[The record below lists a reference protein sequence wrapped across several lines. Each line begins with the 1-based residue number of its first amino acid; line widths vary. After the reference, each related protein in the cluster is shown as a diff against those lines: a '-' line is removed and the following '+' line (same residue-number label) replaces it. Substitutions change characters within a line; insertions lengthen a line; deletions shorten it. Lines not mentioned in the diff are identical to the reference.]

1 MVPWPGAWV
10 PIGVITSACPVVIQ
24 IKLLET
30 SLDYSA
36 PMSSHRAQSWPRSY
50 AISVL
55 LVFASLLAHPTETR
69 GANDYVFDDKPLK
82 ELIIHPAWF
91 KLSFLEL
98 HDDLSD
104 AVDVGKRGLI
114 LYFGQLDCAYCKAH
128 LENNWGRS
136 DIRQYTQ
143 KYFDVVAIDVRGD
156 RLVTGLDGY
165 ISKEKDFSSRLKT
178 NFTPSLLF
186 INRSGQTVLKL
197 SGYYP
202 PYQFR
207 AALEFVADKHYQ
219 KESFRDYLARAGLA
233 FAKGSSELNSHP
245 SFSRPPYAFDRTR
258 FPAQSPL
265 VVFFEQGRCHA
276 CDILHAG
283 PLKGRQI
290 SNKLKRLEVAQLDM
304 WSNTTVLT
312 PDGQRTTASEWAKQ
326 LGLFYTPTIVIFD
339 EKGKEIIR
347 VDSVVR
353 FYRLNNVLNYVLS
366 GGYRKYSTF
375 QRWRREYKK
384 EK

>member
-1 MVPWPGAWV
+1 MA
-10 PIGVITSACPVVIQ
+10 SHDIQ
-24 IKLLET
+24 
-30 SLDYSA
+30 Y
-36 PMSSHRAQSWPRSY
+36 RSWFY
-50 AISVL
+50 AISIF
-55 LVFASLLAHPTETR
+55 LVVATFLTLPPETR
-69 GANDYVFDDKPLK
+69 GANDYAFDDKPLE
-82 ELIIHPAWF
+82 ELIIHPVWF

-104 AVDVGKRGLI
+104 VVDAEKRGLI

-143 KYFDVVAIDVRGD
+143 NYFDVVAIDVRGD
-156 RLVTGLDGY
+156 RLVTGFDGY

-186 INRSGQTVLKL
+186 VDRSGQTALKL

-219 KESFRDYLARAGLA
+219 KESFRDYLARAGLS
-233 FAKGSSELNSHP
+233 FARGSNELNSHP
-245 SFSRPPYAFDRTR
+245 SFAKPPYGLDRTR
-258 FPAQSPL
+258 FPGQSPL
-265 VVFFEQGRCHA
+265 VVFFEQGKCHA
-276 CDILHAG
+276 CDILHSG

-290 SNKLKRLEVAQLDM
+290 SNKLKKLEVVQLDM
-304 WSNTTVLT
+304 WSDATVVT

-339 EKGKEIIR
+339 EKGKEIVR

-353 FYRLNNVLNYVLS
+353 FYRLNNVLDYILS
-366 GGYRKYSTF
+366 GGYKKYSTF

>member
-1 MVPWPGAWV
+1 M
-10 PIGVITSACPVVIQ
+10 
-24 IKLLET
+24 
-30 SLDYSA
+30 
-36 PMSSHRAQSWPRSY
+36 
-50 AISVL
+50 
-55 LVFASLLAHPTETR
+55 LLALAGLLANPIETR
-69 GANDYVFDDKPLK
+69 GANDYVFDDKPLD

-104 AVDVGKRGLI
+104 AVQAGKRGLI

-156 RLVTGLDGY
+156 RLVTGFDGY

-186 INRSGQTVLKL
+186 VDRSGQTVLKL

-219 KESFRDYLARAGLA
+219 KESFRDYLARAGLS
-233 FAKGSSELNSHP
+233 FAKGSDELNSHP

-283 PLKGRQI
+283 PLNGRRI
-290 SNKLKRLEVAQLDM
+290 RNKLKKLEVVQLDM
-304 WSNTTVLT
+304 WSNTTVVT
-312 PDGQRTTASEWAKQ
+312 PDGRRTTASEWAKQ

-353 FYRLNNVLNYVLS
+353 FYRLSNVLDYILS

-375 QRWRREYKK
+375 QRWRREFKK

>member
-1 MVPWPGAWV
+1 M
-10 PIGVITSACPVVIQ
+10 
-24 IKLLET
+24 
-30 SLDYSA
+30 DYSA
-36 PMSSHRAQSWPRSY
+36 SMASRSVHFWSRPY
-50 AISVL
+50 TLSILFVL
-55 LVFASLLAHPTETR
+55 ASLLAQPIEVR

-82 ELIIHPAWF
+82 DDIILPDWF

-104 AVDVGKRGLI
+104 AVRAGKRGLI
-114 LYFGQLDCAYCKAH
+114 LYFGQVDCAYCKAH

-143 KYFDVVAIDVRGD
+143 KYFNVVAIDVRGD
-156 RLVTGLDGY
+156 NLVTGFDGY
-165 ISKEKDFSSRLKT
+165 IANEKDFSARLKT
-178 NFTPSLLF
+178 NFTPSLMF
-186 INRSGQTVLKL
+186 IDHFGRTVLKL

-233 FAKGSSELNSHP
+233 FAQSSTELNSHP
-245 SFSRPPYAFDRTR
+245 AFSQPPYALDRTR
-258 FPAQSPL
+258 IPAQTPL
-265 VVFFEQGRCHA
+265 AVFFEQGKCHA

-283 PLKGRQI
+283 PLQEGHIKK
-290 SNKLKRLEVAQLDM
+290 KLKKLEVVQLEM
-304 WSNTTVLT
+304 WSDTNVLT
-312 PDGQRTTASEWAKQ
+312 PDGQRITAKDWAEK
-326 LGLFYTPTIVIFD
+326 LGLFYTPTIIFFD

-353 FYRLNNVLNYVLS
+353 FYRLNKVLDYILS
-366 GGYRKYSTF
+366 GGYKNYPTF
-375 QRWRREYKK
+375 QRWRREFKK
-384 EK
+384 E